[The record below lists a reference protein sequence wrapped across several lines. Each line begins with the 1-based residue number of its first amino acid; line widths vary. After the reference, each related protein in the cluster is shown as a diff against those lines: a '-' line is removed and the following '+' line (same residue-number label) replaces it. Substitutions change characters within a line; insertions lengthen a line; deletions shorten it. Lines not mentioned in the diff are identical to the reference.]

1 MRGSA
6 EHTEVLCGPWC
17 RGWARKALAAY
28 WLGRFRLRGSAAGGH
43 TNARADAAQPSPKPR
58 LEPCKEAKP
67 DGMCG
72 TVTVP
77 LDRADPS
84 KGTID
89 IFFLFFPH
97 SDPGPASD
105 AILVTEGG
113 PGLSV
118 TQDPFLPGF
127 YRDVF
132 DPLMDT
138 RDLILLDQR
147 GVGKSGAINCPHLQ
161 HGVEPIR
168 TSIRECGEQLGST
181 ASLYASDNIALDIEA
196 VRAALGI
203 DLLDFYGGSN
213 AAVDIQAYAARF
225 PQHLRSAVLDSPVS
239 TVGAN
244 PFDPYSPRGWL
255 RAAKLICARSQSCAA
270 EHRNTARTIAWLA
283 RRLRHHPVEGVG
295 RDASG
300 ERRHVRVTEGVLLW
314 NLLGSDAG
322 GSVAPSEIG
331 AAAAALRRGD
341 RRPLLRL
348 AAENIGPFFG
358 DEGKAPNFSAG
369 ESSARY
375 CNDNPM
381 PWDKSAPRSVRKA
394 QFEAAKA
401 ALPKDEFDPFSI
413 DAWLAPLP
421 TGPIGPDACIDWP
434 APSYNIPAP
443 IPPGAQLPGNV
454 PALILTG
461 DIDLSTVTET
471 AGLLADAWPNSSLV
485 TIANAGHHTGTPLG
499 GRNQCSD
506 AIIVAFIA
514 DLAPGHTGCA
524 SKIGSVLPSVGRFAE
539 RAAQARQAKRA
550 DGDHSTAAGRRV
562 TTVAVAAV
570 TDAIR
575 RNFLFGNVG
584 PGVGLRGGKFEV
596 RLNDAGNGIVGELDK
611 VRFARDVAVTG
622 RVRYGFNS
630 EVLRAKIKVRGPRG
644 QRGRLRMSGLWFAF
658 FDDAT
663 SFKVHGK
670 LGGHRVSLRVPAT

>member
-1 MRGSA
+1 VARC
-6 EHTEVLCGPWC
+6 V
-17 RGWARKALAAY
+17 RGWRERRPRRRGWVGLACAAALLVPAPV
-28 WLGRFRLRGSAAGGH
+28 AGAEAPQL
-43 TNARADAAQPSPKPR
+43 TPKPR
-58 LEPCKEAKP
+58 LEPCKAAEP

-77 LDRADPS
+77 LDRTDPS

-89 IFFLFFPH
+89 LFFLYFPH
-97 SDPGPASD
+97 RDPAPTSE

-113 PGLSV
+113 PGFSV
-118 TQDPFLPGF
+118 TQDQFIRGF
-127 YRDVF
+127 YPQIF
-132 DPLMDT
+132 KPLLDT

-147 GVGKSGAINCPHLQ
+147 GVGKSAAVNCPHLQ
-161 HGVEPIR
+161 HGVSPIR
-168 TSIRECGEQLGST
+168 TSIRECGEQLGAT
-181 ASLYASDNIALDIEA
+181 ASLYASDNVALDVEA

-203 DLLDFYGGSN
+203 DQLDFYGGSN

-225 PQHLRSAVLDSPVS
+225 PQHLRSAVLDSPV
-239 TVGAN
+239 TAVGTD

-255 RAAKLICARSQSCAA
+255 RAAKLICSRSQSCSA
-270 EHRNTARTIAWLA
+270 EHRKTQKTIAWLA
-283 RRLRHHPVEGVG
+283 RRLRRHPLEGVG
-295 RDASG
+295 QDASG

-314 NLLGSDAG
+314 SLLGSDAG
-322 GSVAPSEIG
+322 GYVAPSEVG

-348 AAENIGPFFG
+348 AAENVGPFFG
-358 DEGKAPNFSAG
+358 DEGKATNYSAG
-369 ESSARY
+369 ENFARY

-413 DAWLAPLP
+413 AGWLAPLP

-434 APSYNIPAP
+434 APSYNIPSP
-443 IPPGAQLPGNV
+443 IPAGSQLPGSV

-471 AGLLADAWPNSSLV
+471 AGLVAGAWPNSKLV
-485 TIANAGHHTGTPLG
+485 EIANSGHHTATPLG

-506 AIIVAFIA
+506 AIIVGFIA
-514 DLAPGHTGCA
+514 ELTLGDTGCA
-524 SKIGSVLPSVGRFAE
+524 SKVGSVLPSVGRFPE
-539 RAAQARQAKRA
+539 RAAQAREAKRA
-550 DGDHSTAAGRRV
+550 HGDHSTATDRRV

-570 TDAIR
+570 TDAFR
-575 RNFLFGNVG
+575 RNFLFGDAA
-584 PGVGLRGGKFEV
+584 PGVGLRGGTFDTSF
-596 RLNDAGNGIVGELDK
+596 NDAGNGLVSELDK
-611 VRFARDVAVTG
+611 LRFARDVAVSG
-622 RVRYGFNS
+622 RSRYGFAS
-630 EVLRAKIKVRGPRG
+630 ELIRAKVHVRGPKG
-644 QRGRLRMSGLWFAF
+644 ERGRLRISGLWFAF
-658 FDDAT
+658 FHDAT

-670 LGGHRVSLRVPAT
+670 LGGHRVDLRVPAT